1 MKKHLLATSAMVAAG
16 VFASQGALAEAMP
29 IQLKVGGFHEQWV
42 GFISQDADGDSGGT
56 LYATDLDTQ
65 ADTEIHFTGST
76 TLDNGLTFGVNVQLE
91 SETSGDQIDESYLF
105 MRGDFGELLLGSENG
120 AAYTMHYGADND
132 MGYGLEDGDTAYYWF
147 SGISSATLHSSRM
160 VSVDNDS
167 NKIRWISPR
176 FEGFQIGLGYAPEG
190 RQDTDGRIPNEYAN
204 YINDQA
210 YEQIFSGAV
219 NYRQDF
225 DNVNVGLSVS
235 GIYVG
240 DSNDANKVALNNAV
254 AGDPIYGEDE
264 VWGVALGLRVSSGG
278 FTGTLGYNHQNG
290 QQPFYSNT
298 PPTSVGYQ
306 APIVESIDVIAA
318 GLSYEDGPMGVSL
331 TGAYGW
337 TEGGNSGDADADRD
351 IKQLTLLLGGKYVL
365 GPGVEAR
372 GTAVYVKSEDVLG
385 QGADADGFGVVGGIA
400 LKF

>member
-1 MKKHLLATSAMVAAG
+1 MKKHLLATTAMVAAG
-16 VFASQGALAEAMP
+16 IFASQGALAEAGP
-29 IQLKVGGFHEQWV
+29 IQIKVGGFHEQWV
-42 GFISQDADGDSGGT
+42 GFIAQDADTDIAGNPEQ
-56 LYATDLDTQ
+56 YATDLDIQ

-105 MRGDFGELLLGSENG
+105 MRGSFGELLLGSENG
-120 AAYTMHYGADND
+120 AAYAMHYGADND
-132 MGYGLEDGDTAYYWF
+132 MGYSLEDGDTGYYWF
-147 SGISSATLHSSRM
+147 TGGTSATLHSSRM
-160 VSVDNDS
+160 VTIDNDS

-190 RQDTDGRIPNEYAN
+190 RQDTDGRVPNESAN
-204 YINDQA
+204 GNGGA

-225 DNVNVGLSVS
+225 DGVNVGVSAS

-240 DSNDANKVALNNAV
+240 DSNDVNKVSV
-254 AGDPIYGEDE
+254 GGTDFGEDE

-290 QQPFYSNT
+290 QQPLFTNT
-298 PPTSVGYQ
+298 PREVAYQ

-331 TGAYGW
+331 TGAYAW
-337 TEGGNSGDADADRD
+337 TEGGNSGNVEADRD
-351 IKQLTLLLGGKYVL
+351 IKQLVLQLGAKYVL

-372 GTAVYVKSEDVLG
+372 GTATYAQSEDALG
-385 QGADADGFGVVGGIA
+385 NGQDYTGFGVVGGLV

>member
-1 MKKHLLATSAMVAAG
+1 MKKHLLATTAMVAAG
-16 VFASQGALAEAMP
+16 IFASQGALAEAGP
-29 IQLKVGGFHEQWV
+29 IQIKVGGFHEQWV
-42 GFISQDADGDSGGT
+42 GFIAQDADTDVSGQPEQ
-56 LYATDLDTQ
+56 YATDLDTQ

-91 SETSGDQIDESYLF
+91 AETSADQIDESYLF
-105 MRGDFGELLLGSENG
+105 MRGSFGELLLGSENG
-120 AAYTMHYGADND
+120 AAYQMHYGADND

-147 SGISSATLHSSRM
+147 SGGTSATLHSSRM
-160 VSVDNDS
+160 VTVDNDS

-176 FEGFQIGLGYAPEG
+176 FSGFQIGLGYAPEG
-190 RQDTDGRIPNEYAN
+190 RQDVDGRVPNEAAN
-204 YINDQA
+204 GNGGA
-210 YEQIFSGAV
+210 YEQIFSGAI

-225 DNVNVGLSVS
+225 DGMNVGVS
-235 GIYVG
+235 AAGIYVG
-240 DSNDANKVALNNAV
+240 DTNDVNKT
-254 AGDPIYGEDE
+254 GGIGEDE

-290 QQPFYSNT
+290 QQPLYTNT
-298 PPTSVGYQ
+298 PTGYV
-306 APIVESIDVIAA
+306 APITESIDVVAA

-337 TEGGNSGDADADRD
+337 TDSASGGPLGSDRD
-351 IKQLTLLLGGKYVL
+351 IEQLVLQLGAKYVL

-372 GTAVYVKSEDVLG
+372 GTATYAQSEDALG
-385 QGADADGFGVVGGIA
+385 VGQDYTGFGVVGGLV